1 MQIGVN
7 ELWNKCLMIIREDIS
22 EHNFNTWFTPIVPL
36 KFSNNTL
43 TLEVPS
49 QFFYEWLEENYVSIF
64 RKAIDLVIGKNGM
77 LEYSVVIDKGDRKNP
92 PITFNLPTNHSNQN
106 TYNSYSDKYSNNQPS
121 SAKNPFQFKDLD
133 SLVGFGREQ
142 AGCSIG
148 KLVAKLDA
156 PLRSKLN
163 EIMRNEKVNSAR
175 LGEVMLAYGLQ
186 VSSSD
191 VLRRHRRRLLGRDG
205 CKCPNES

>member
-1 MQIGVN
+1 MAETRQPMSSSDAGNVTGSSSKVQHAHGVLDAQGVN
-7 ELWNKCLMIIREDIS
+7 
-22 EHNFNTWFTPIVPL
+22 L
-36 KFSNNTL
+36 K
-43 TLEVPS
+43 
-49 QFFYEWLEENYVSIF
+49 I
-64 RKAIDLVIGKNGM
+64 
-77 LEYSVVIDKGDRKNP
+77 
-92 PITFNLPTNHSNQN
+92 NQ
-106 TYNSYSDKYSNNQPS
+106 DD
-121 SAKNPFQFKDLD
+121 FFKDLD

-148 KLVAKLDA
+148 KLVANLDE

-191 VLRRHRRRLLGRDG
+191 VLRRHRRRLIGKDG